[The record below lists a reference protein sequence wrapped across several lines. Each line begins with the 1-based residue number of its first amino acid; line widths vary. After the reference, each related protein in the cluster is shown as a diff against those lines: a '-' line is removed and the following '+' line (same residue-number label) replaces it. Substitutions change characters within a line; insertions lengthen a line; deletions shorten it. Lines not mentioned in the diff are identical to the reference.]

1 VHRFFGSRALAIVG
15 VSLIAVVGGALLA
28 WWQWTRYESASGT
41 LQNLGYVLQWP
52 LFGVFPAF
60 MFWRIGRA
68 AARERAL
75 DAAEVEAEDGLG
87 IAIGTSPGDTVGIA
101 TGAGRGTGEGR
112 SAGSGSPIVTN
123 RADATNRADR
133 INQADR
139 KPAPAGRR
147 AERAAVDPRL
157 TYVQNRT
164 SNYVAEE
171 DQELL
176 AYNHYLA
183 QLADREQHHA
193 G

>member
-1 VHRFFGSRALAIVG
+1 MHRFLGSRALATVG
-15 VSLIAVVGGALLA
+15 VSVLAVVGGALLA

-60 MFWRIGRA
+60 MFWRIHRSA
-68 AARERAL
+68 QREREL
-75 DAAEVEAEDGLG
+75 DRELDRQQ
-87 IAIGTSPGDTVGIA
+87 AIPTQ
-101 TGAGRGTGEGR
+101 RGTPE
-112 SAGSGSPIVTN
+112 PE
-123 RADATNRADR
+123 
-133 INQADR
+133 
-139 KPAPAGRR
+139 PAEPTS
-147 AERAAVDPRL
+147 VDPRL

-164 SNYVAEE
+164 SNLVAEE

-183 QLADREQHHA
+183 KLADREQHHA